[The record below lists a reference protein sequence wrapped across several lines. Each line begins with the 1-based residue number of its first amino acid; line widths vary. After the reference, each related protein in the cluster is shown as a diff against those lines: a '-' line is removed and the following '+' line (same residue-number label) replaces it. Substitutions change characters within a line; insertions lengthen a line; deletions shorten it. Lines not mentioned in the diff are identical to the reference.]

1 MIAKLHHLS
10 KRESGKNPLSYQT
23 KPTHKQERIQTMTKY
38 YYETMNGKR
47 CGLHEKRV
55 SLLINKLWQAIR
67 ADNITLV
74 RFPDGLSDDDLEN
87 NRQGFDYAVYTH
99 GKDSSNLDI
108 VIRYYVSIADEGRYS
123 TDPIEL
129 SYSTFLNDLLTYG
142 DSLIIE
148 DSKTGEAL
156 KTFAIIRGA

>member
-1 MIAKLHHLS
+1 MTFYIEEIG
-10 KRESGKNPLSYQT
+10 RDSY
-23 KPTHKQERIQTMTKY
+23 EV
-38 YYETMNGKR
+38 N
-47 CGLHEKRV
+47 EKRI
-55 SLLINKLWQAIR
+55 SLLLNEIWQDIR
-67 ADNITLV
+67 LDNITLI
-74 RFPDGLSDDDLEN
+74 RFNDGLSDDDLEN

-129 SYSTFLNDLLTYG
+129 SYSTFINDLITFG
-142 DSLIIE
+142 DTLIIE

-156 KTFAIIRGA
+156 KTFEIRRGA

>member
-1 MIAKLHHLS
+1 
-10 KRESGKNPLSYQT
+10 
-23 KPTHKQERIQTMTKY
+23 MTY
-38 YYETMNGKR
+38 YIDEMNGKTYEVN
-47 CGLHEKRV
+47 EKRIG
-55 SLLINKLWQAIR
+55 LLLNEMWQDIR
-67 ADNITLV
+67 QDNISLI

-87 NRQGFDYAVYTH
+87 NRQGFDYVVYTH
-99 GKDSSNLDI
+99 GKDSYGLDI
-108 VIRYYVSIADEGRYS
+108 VIRYYVNIAEEGRYS
-123 TDPIEL
+123 TTPIEL